1 MVIAGTMGVFYL
13 PYFTS
18 LNVTATRRSES
29 SGELTRVWPLLV
41 GVTGG
46 LGVGYYLYKRL
57 QKA

>member
-1 MVIAGTMGVFYL
+1 MGVFYL